1 MIFTP
6 CAPLLSWISN
16 KNSTSSLNQRIE
28 ELDKKSENKINY
40 LETSIEA
47 TEQLIREQ
55 NAIYKNPNSTPSQ
68 KQKARRTLKQLIQL
82 LKKKNEDVAKKTTAQ
97 SNLNIIAETHQ
108 NLVESAETFTVMK
121 QLQRDLSKISKRYNP
136 EDISRVKDD
145 IQEAIDLSNGV
156 SDLLTSPLQ
165 TTDVFTIGDDTF
177 DAELDEILGD
187 IQTTTTPLLPYE
199 QIRPEY
205 PTPREHI
212 RVPVASSSSSPFS
225 TSSGISLP
233 V

>member
-1 MIFTP
+1 LFY
-6 CAPLLSWISN
+6 N
-16 KNSTSSLNQRIE
+16 KNPTSSLNQRIE

-47 TEQLIREQ
+47 TEQIIREQ
-55 NAIYKNPNSTPSQ
+55 NQIYKSPNSSVPQ
-68 KQKARRTLKQLIQL
+68 KQRAERALKQLLPL
-82 LKKKNEDVAKKTTAQ
+82 LKKKREDLAKKTVAQ
-97 SNLNIIAETHQ
+97 SNLNIIAATHQ

-121 QLQRDLSKISKRYNP
+121 EMQRNLKKISNRYNP
-136 EDISRVKDD
+136 EDILRVKDD
-145 IQEAIDLSNGV
+145 IQEAIDLSNNV

-199 QIRPEY
+199 QTRPEY
-205 PTPREHI
+205 PSPREHI
-212 RVPVASSSSSPFS
+212 RIPSASSSSSPLS